1 MEGIA
6 VSMKSIEKF
15 SQWMFCVESEDWEFF
30 RVGPGDRNRRERVRV
45 ASRCDISP
53 IPTNFLLPQLR
64 CPGTAWLKH
73 ISFSRLRF
81 PRAITCA
88 QPEIPESPSPL
99 SRLYSKFQAQCPDN
113 EYPYIRAINICYKLN
128 RMRKGST
135 QGARR
140 DRHNM

>member
-1 MEGIA
+1 MYSLKQAKSSSALSGTA
-6 VSMKSIEKF
+6 TGASMSFPGSVVSYLTLAFDCVLETMSIQPNLF
-15 SQWMFCVESEDWEFF
+15 NVQSY
-30 RVGPGDRNRRERVRV
+30 
-45 ASRCDISP
+45 
-53 IPTNFLLPQLR
+53 LR

-73 ISFSRLRF
+73 ISFSQLRF

-88 QPEIPESPSPL
+88 QPEIPDPSPL

-135 QGARR
+135 QGARG